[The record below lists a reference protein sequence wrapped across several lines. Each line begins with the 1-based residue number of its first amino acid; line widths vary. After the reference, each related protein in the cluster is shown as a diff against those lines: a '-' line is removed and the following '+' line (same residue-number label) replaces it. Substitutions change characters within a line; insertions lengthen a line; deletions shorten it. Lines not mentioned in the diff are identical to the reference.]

1 MLIIYITSFFTKF
14 FIFLQ
19 IFLLKR
25 LTFEKVQIIVIQS
38 NKIQLEYMKPK
49 LTKEQKFLIW
59 KLSKQEFS
67 QWTLKIYIQRVK
79 SGKMTIDALNPLERQ
94 FYDIFTTENATERF
108 AKFQEAYDLMQ
119 KELKDI

>member
-1 MLIIYITSFFTKF
+1 MLIVYIISFLTKF

-19 IFLLKR
+19 IFLSKH
-25 LTFEKVQIIVIQS
+25 LTFIKVQIIVIQS

-59 KLSKQEFS
+59 KFSKQEFS
-67 QWTLKIYIQRVK
+67 QFTLKIYIQRVK
-79 SGKMTIDALNPLERQ
+79 SGKMTLDALSPLERK

-119 KELKDI
+119 KELEEI